1 VAATVVRIAVPLVV
15 AYLVGGIP
23 WSLIIGKRFFGIDPR
38 QHGSGNLG
46 ATNVLRTVGVRAAV
60 VVLLLD
66 IGKGALSVVVGM
78 LFCPPTVT
86 GNARD
91 WVLIGVAMA
100 AVLGHMY
107 SPYIR
112 FRGGKGVATAA
123 GAVLVVMPL
132 VWPILFLSFALV
144 VALSRMVSL
153 GSVIIAIEFPV
164 LVWLLY
170 PGRPAFQI
178 FSVVAAVMVVFRHR
192 SNIGRIYR
200 GEESKISWSRRGEAV
215 NGDSE
220 V

>member
-1 VAATVVRIAVPLVV
+1 VIATILRIAAPLVV
-15 AYLVGGIP
+15 GYLVGGIP

-132 VWPILFLSFALV
+132 VWPILFVSFALV

-164 LVWLLY
+164 LVWLIY
-170 PGRPAFQI
+170 PDRPAFKI
-178 FSVVAAVMVVFRHR
+178 FSVVAATMVVFRHR
-192 SNIGRIYR
+192 ANIGRIYR

-215 NGDSE
+215 NRDSE